1 MSSAL
6 IGKNEAIEGA
16 DVGISDGINEQKVI
30 GLIVEDSHISAVE
43 VSKKLKGRRIMSDI
57 FIIGAGCSVPYGF
70 PTGAMLMQKLK
81 DFNYG
86 DNNLDSQ
93 SFRPPSYLFELY
105 HELFGKYREYTN
117 LRKTGGQYSF
127 EADGIEVNVS
137 NKISETIAPFA
148 KSIRHSMM
156 VSTDEFLKN
165 RLGQEKSEEA
175 SFGKRLIA
183 REILM
188 AEKES
193 ESSYVRGGEG
203 KKKDHW
209 LGNIDWIQHLLSRI
223 DQQDKWE
230 EILKQTV
237 FLTFNYD
244 CVLEYCIFLYLTSD
258 KQYADAEA
266 HAFIKEMRIY
276 HVNGFIGP
284 LEEIPFGAVENGKYQ
299 EIAQRMETVW
309 EKRRNRDESEKAKYQ
324 RFLNNAQRVYFMG
337 FSYIPDNLESI
348 GIDRGAII
356 IRNANVYA
364 TAMGLSSQN
373 RLRISSYFDLKDFEK
388 RNEPEPM
395 PEIVIRRD
403 PFMTDFQYQQ
413 EYKQKEKEVKEQI
426 KRNRIRYEDRVLKD
440 ASAVDLILDYYT
452 FS

>member
-1 MSSAL
+1 MTTLNS
-6 IGKNEAIEGA
+6 
-16 DVGISDGINEQKVI
+16 DV
-30 GLIVEDSHISAVE
+30 
-43 VSKKLKGRRIMSDI
+43 

-70 PTGAMLMQKLK
+70 PTGTMLMQELK
-81 DFNYG
+81 DFDYK
-86 DNNLDSQ
+86 DRVEYTAQLLLD
-93 SFRPPSYLFELY
+93 RHYLFDLY
-105 HELFGKYREYTN
+105 PEHLHITF
-117 LRKTGGQYSF
+117 
-127 EADGIEVNVS
+127 DGYKEKARQIDGYDRRLNSEKQTIN
-137 NKISETIAPFA
+137 NIISSIVKDFA

-165 RLGQEKSEEA
+165 RLNQEKLVEA
-175 SFGKRLIA
+175 DFGKRLIA

-193 ESSYVRGGEG
+193 ENSYIRGGEG
-203 KKKDHW
+203 KKKERW
-209 LGNIDWIQHLLSRI
+209 LGNIDWIQHFLSRI

-244 CVLEYCIFLYLTSD
+244 RVLEYCIFLYLTSD
-258 KQYADAEA
+258 KQYADADA
-266 HAFIKEMRIY
+266 HAFIKEMQIH
-276 HVNGFIGP
+276 HVNGYIGP
-284 LEEIPFGAVENGKYQ
+284 LEEIPFGAVENGKYH
-299 EIAQRMETVW
+299 EIAGRMATVW
-309 EKRRNRDESEKAKYQ
+309 EKRQNRDESEKAKYQ

-356 IRNANVYA
+356 IRNAKVYA

-373 RLRISSYFDLKDFEK
+373 RLRISSYLDLKDFEK

-395 PEIVIRRD
+395 PDIVIRRA

-426 KRNRIRYEDRVLKD
+426 KRNQIRYEDRVLKD

>member
-1 MSSAL
+1 MNS
-6 IGKNEAIEGA
+6 
-16 DVGISDGINEQKVI
+16 DV
-30 GLIVEDSHISAVE
+30 
-43 VSKKLKGRRIMSDI
+43 

-81 DFNYG
+81 NFDYG
-86 DNNLDSQ
+86 EKLPRNDEYPIGDLFLVNLYQERFGYSIANNIGLHGSKYAWSLPSTKDEDLYNQLMDEIVLPFSQ
-93 SFRPPSYLFELY
+93 
-105 HELFGKYREYTN
+105 
-117 LRKTGGQYSF
+117 
-127 EADGIEVNVS
+127 
-137 NKISETIAPFA
+137 
-148 KSIRHSMM
+148 SIRHSMM

-165 RLGQEKSEEA
+165 RLGQKQNEQA
-175 SFGKRLIA
+175 DFGKRLIA
-183 REILM
+183 YEILK
-188 AEKES
+188 AEQAS
-193 ESSYVRGGEG
+193 R
-203 KKKDHW
+203 

-244 CVLEYCIFLYLTSD
+244 RVLEYCIFLYLTSD

-266 HAFIKEMRIY
+266 YAFIKEMQIY

-309 EKRRNRDESEKAKYQ
+309 EKRQNRDESEKEKYQ
-324 RFLNNAQRVYFMG
+324 GFLKNAERVYFMG

-348 GIDRGAII
+348 GIPRGAEI
-356 IRNANVYA
+356 IRNAKVYA

-373 RLRISSYFDLKDFEK
+373 RLRISTYLDLKDFEK

-395 PEIVIRRD
+395 PEIEVQRTA
-403 PFMTDFQYQQ
+403 FKTDVMYQL
-413 EYKQKEKEVKEQI
+413 EYEKKEKWAKDQI
-426 KRNRIRYEDRVLKD
+426 RSRRIRYENRILKD

-452 FS
+452 FQ